1 MHISATRLFASSSL
15 AASISL
21 GVWLC
26 ASAPLHSQTRAESFR
41 GRLLVATEA
50 MKDPRFAATVIY
62 LVKDDN
68 EGAMGLVINRP
79 MTQARVDDLL
89 TGFGAEPKGS
99 DRQITL
105 HYGGPV
111 STLQGFL
118 LHTDEITVENSING
132 GDGIAMT
139 SSIKMIEA
147 IADGK
152 GPAEFV
158 FALGYAGWAPGQL
171 HAEITAQAWFVAAAD
186 KTLIFGT
193 DAELKWS
200 RALEK
205 RQIPL

>member
-1 MHISATRLFASSSL
+1 MDL
-15 AASISL
+15 
-21 GVWLC
+21 
-26 ASAPLHSQTRAESFR
+26 RAR
-41 GRLLVATEA
+41 
-50 MKDPRFAATVIY
+50 
-62 LVKDDN
+62 
-68 EGAMGLVINRP
+68 
-79 MTQARVDDLL
+79 ARVDDLL
-89 TGFGAEPKGS
+89 NGFGAEPKGS
-99 DRQITL
+99 EREVTV

-118 LHTDEITVENSING
+118 LHTDEITVENSIKG
-132 GDGIAMT
+132 ADGVAMT

-171 HAEITAQAWFVAAAD
+171 HAEITAQAWFLAAAD
-186 KTLIFGT
+186 RALIFGT
-193 DAELKWS
+193 DAQLKWR

>member
-1 MHISATRLFASSSL
+1 
-15 AASISL
+15 
-21 GVWLC
+21 
-26 ASAPLHSQTRAESFR
+26 
-41 GRLLVATEA
+41 

-89 TGFGAEPKGS
+89 IGFGVEPKGS
-99 DRQITL
+99 DRQITV

-111 STLQGFL
+111 STFQGFL
-118 LHTDEITVENSING
+118 LHTDEITVENSITG

-193 DAELKWS
+193 DAELKWA